1 MKEEIHQEE
10 GFNSQR
16 EGLSPLGVQRGAD
29 GFGFLFALVL
39 GVRNKLQLHIGI
51 GETIGVH
58 WDEVPGLAN

>member
-16 EGLSPLGVQRGAD
+16 EGLIPLGVQRGAD

-51 GETIGVH
+51 
-58 WDEVPGLAN
+58 